1 MRRLAQHLSP
11 EAKAALDLLADQRT
25 APIEYGEAFYRLGQ
39 FLAKRLKGAGLGRKT
54 LLVCASE
61 DADFLARGIFES
73 ISKPSASFGVPV
85 AFACFWQARFD
96 PAREQSNKKRF
107 EVAPIIKRYEE
118 PIDGDIDSLIVVKS
132 IIASSCVVRHAL
144 LDTIGRKH
152 PKKIFVVAPVIS
164 KDAPD
169 SLRAE
174 FPKKVAEMFQFVY
187 FAEDDS
193 PDENGLVWPGI
204 GGNVYDRLPL
214 PKTGGILVPKIVA
227 ERRRLREAEPLQV
240 N

>member
-214 PKTGGILVPKIVA
+214 PKTGGAVVPKIVA
-227 ERRRLREAEPLQV
+227 ERRRLREAKPLQV

>member
-169 SLRAE
+169 NLRAE
-174 FPKKVAEMFQFVY
+174 FPKKVAELFQFVY

-214 PKTGGILVPKIVA
+214 PKTGGAVVPKIVA
-227 ERRRLREAEPLQV
+227 ERRRLREAKPLQV